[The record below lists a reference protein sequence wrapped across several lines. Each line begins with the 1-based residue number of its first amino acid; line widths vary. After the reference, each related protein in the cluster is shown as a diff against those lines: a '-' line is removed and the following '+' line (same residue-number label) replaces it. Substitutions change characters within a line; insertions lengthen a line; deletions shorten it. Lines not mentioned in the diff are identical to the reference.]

1 MFISGGYRFY
11 DNSFRQPTKNPMNKI
26 HFTGI
31 LLLAAFMVSIPEAH
45 SCTIIAAG
53 KKATVDGSVIISH
66 TDTGPDSRIYFVP
79 GKTFRAG
86 EQAAVYWG
94 IQDAGRP
101 LSDDG
106 EVLGYI
112 PQVRKT
118 YGYFHS
124 AYSHMNEVQ
133 LGIAESTTAQRPEL
147 VCTREGGKQIMT
159 IEQAMIFALQR
170 CDKAR
175 EAVLLI
181 GDLMIRYGFL
191 PSSGDGSETLVIA
204 DTEEAWVFEVFGTGN
219 GWEPGKGRPGAVWAA
234 QRLPD
239 DQATMVPNWSIIKE
253 IDAADK
259 GRFLVSDNYMQEA
272 IDRGW
277 YDPASGK
284 PFIWQEAYSPLPE
297 EYATS
302 RFWLFYTTFMPSL
315 KEWPDRKLDPAN
327 PYKGMQP
334 YYQVVEPLSIY
345 PFSAVPEKKIS
356 VRDVIAFQRSTFEG
370 TIYDMTSYPEWL
382 VPDGSGGYV
391 KSPLATPFPG
401 SEMRKL
407 IKLTYRRPVA
417 RHRGHYGMVMQLR
430 DWLPDA
436 IGGVYWVYLD
446 NPYFSPYVPI
456 YAGNLSVAET
466 YNTYD
471 PEKYDERSARWA
483 IDFVDNLANLQ
494 FRDIIADVRKFRD
507 PFEEEIFAM
516 QEKTEA
522 EALEMYK
529 KDPAETR
536 RFLTGYSDGK
546 MNRVTEMFLE
556 LRDQII
562 TRYTNNRE

>member
-1 MFISGGYRFY
+1 MVKIS
-11 DNSFRQPTKNPMNKI
+11 STLPV
-26 HFTGI
+26 
-31 LLLAAFMVSIPEAH
+31 LLVLLAAVLLPVPRGY
-45 SCTIIAAG
+45 SCTIIAVG
-53 KKATVDGSVIISH
+53 KKATADGSVIISH
-66 TDTGPDSRIYFVP
+66 TDTGPDSRITYVP
-79 GKTFRAG
+79 GKTFRQG
-86 EQAAVYWG
+86 EQANVYWG

-101 LSDDG
+101 LEDDG
-106 EVLGYI
+106 EVLGTI

-147 VCTREGGKQIMT
+147 VSTREGGRQIMT

-170 CDKAR
+170 YEKAR
-175 EAVLLI
+175 EAVQFI
-181 GDLMIRYGFL
+181 GDLMTRYGFL

-204 DTEEAWVFEVFGTGN
+204 DTEEAWVFEVFGVGN
-219 GWEPGKGRPGAVWAA
+219 GWTPESGKPGAIWAA

-253 IDAADK
+253 IDAADH
-259 GRFLVSDNYMQEA
+259 GQFMVSANYKQEA

-284 PFIWQEAYSPLPE
+284 PFIWQEAYAPLPE

-302 RFWLFYTTFMPSL
+302 RFWLFYTTFMPNL
-315 KEWPDRKLDPAN
+315 REWPDRKLDPAN
-327 PYKGMQP
+327 PFKGMQP
-334 YYQVVEPLSIY
+334 YFQVVEPLSIY
-345 PFSAVPEKKIS
+345 PFAAVPEKKIS
-356 VRDVIAFQRSTFEG
+356 VQEVIAFQRSTFEG

-382 VPDGSGGYV
+382 VPDGKGGYV

-407 IKLTYRRPVA
+407 IKQTYRRPVA

-436 IGGVYWVYLD
+436 LGGVYWVYLD

-456 YAGNLSVAET
+456 YAGNLSVAES
-466 YNTYD
+466 YNIYD

-494 FRDIIADVRKFRD
+494 FRDVAADVRAVRD
-507 PFEEEIFAM
+507 PFEAEIFAE
-516 QEKTEA
+516 QSALEA
-522 EALEMYK
+522 EALAMYK
-529 KDPAETR
+529 KDPVAAR
-536 RFLTGYSDGK
+536 KFLTDYSDGK
-546 MNRVTEMFLE
+546 MNRVTAMFLE

-562 TRYTNNRE
+562 CKYTNNRE

>member
-1 MFISGGYRFY
+1 
-11 DNSFRQPTKNPMNKI
+11 MNKI
-26 HFTGI
+26 HYGSM
-31 LLLAAFMVSIPEAH
+31 LLFSAFLVSVPEVH

-53 KKATVDGSVIISH
+53 KKATADGSVIISH
-66 TDTGPDSRIYFVP
+66 TDTGPDSRIYYVP

-86 EQAAVYWG
+86 EQAPVYWG
-94 IQDAGRP
+94 IQDAGLP
-101 LSDDG
+101 LTDDG

-170 CDKAR
+170 YDRAR
-175 EAVLLI
+175 EAVMFI

-204 DTEEAWVFEVFGTGN
+204 DTEEAWVFEVFGVGN
-219 GWEPGKGRPGAVWAA
+219 GWEPGTGRPGAVWAA

-253 IDAADK
+253 IDASDSK
-259 GRFLVSDNYMQEA
+259 WFLVSDNYMQEA

-302 RFWLFYTTFMPSL
+302 RFWLFYSTFMPNL
-315 KEWPDRKLDPAN
+315 REWPDRKLDPAN

-345 PFSAVPEKKIS
+345 PFAAVPEKKIS
-356 VRDVIAFQRSTFEG
+356 VRDVISFQRSTFEG

-382 VPDGSGGYV
+382 VPDGNGDYV

-407 IKLTYRRPVA
+407 IKQTYRRPVA

-456 YAGNLSVAET
+456 YAGNLSVAVT
-466 YNTYD
+466 YNIYD

-494 FRDIIADVRKFRD
+494 FRDIAADVRAVRD
-507 PFEEEIFAM
+507 PFEAEIFDG
-516 QEKTEA
+516 QEKTETQ
-522 EALEMYK
+522 ALGIYK
-529 KDPAETR
+529 KDPAAAR
-536 RFLTGYSDGK
+536 KFLTDYSDGK